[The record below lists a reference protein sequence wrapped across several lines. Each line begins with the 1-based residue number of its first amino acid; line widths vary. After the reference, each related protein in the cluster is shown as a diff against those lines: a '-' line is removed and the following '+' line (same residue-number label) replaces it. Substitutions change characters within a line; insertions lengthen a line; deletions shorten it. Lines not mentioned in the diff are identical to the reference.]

1 MKDKVVIVTGASSG
15 IGEALVYAFAQ
26 MKCRVVIAARNG
38 EKLKKISEDLSGQ
51 GHMAIPV
58 VADVS
63 KEIDCKRI
71 IDTCIEKFETIDIL
85 INNAGISMR
94 AAFIDLDLKVIH
106 NLMDTNFWGTVYC
119 TKYALPYILKN
130 KGSIVGVSSIAGYQ
144 GLPGRTGYSAS
155 KSAMHGFLDT
165 LRIEHLKEHLHV
177 MIACPSFT
185 STNIR
190 KTALN
195 KDGHIQGESPRD
207 ESKMMTAEQVAVQ
220 IIKGIKKRK
229 RTLIMTSKGK
239 LIVFLNK
246 MVPWFIDNQTYKA
259 MANEPNSPI
268 K

>member
-1 MKDKVVIVTGASSG
+1 MNGKVVIVTGSSSG
-15 IGEALVYAFAQ
+15 IGKALVYAFADEG
-26 MKCRVVIAARNG
+26 CLVVMASRNE
-38 EKLKKISEDLSGQ
+38 EKMNHIETDIRSKGQTIIS
-51 GHMAIPV
+51 V

-63 KEIDCKRI
+63 RENDCRRI
-71 IDTCIEKFETIDIL
+71 IDTAIEHFGKIDIL

-94 AAFIDLDLKVIH
+94 AAFADLNLNVIRQV
-106 NLMDTNFWGTVYC
+106 MDTNFWGTVYC
-119 TKYALPYILKN
+119 TKYALSHILKN
-130 KGSIVGVSSIAGYQ
+130 KGSIVGVSSIAGFQ

-155 KSAMHGFLDT
+155 KSAIHGFLET
-165 LRIEHLKEHLHV
+165 LRIEHLHEHLHV

-190 KTALN
+190 KNALN

-207 ESKMMTAEQVAVQ
+207 ESKMMTAEKVAQ
-220 IIKGIKKRK
+220 RIIHGIRKRK

-246 MVPWFIDNQTYKA
+246 MVPWFIDRQTFNA
-259 MANEPNSPI
+259 MAKEPNSPI